1 MSNVWWQKRDRCCA
15 VKDQGRK
22 RERNTE
28 TDKERETQRKGD
40 RQTVKKE
47 QMTSTCSSDFI
58 KDINNQEIASDRKK
72 KRMREGQ
79 TH

>member
-1 MSNVWWQKRDRCCA
+1 LCSKRP
-15 VKDQGRK
+15 
-22 RERNTE
+22 RE
-28 TDKERETQRKGD
+28 KERKKYTEEGD

-72 KRMREGQ
+72 KRMREG
-79 TH
+79 